1 MSFRQ
6 YGGINYA
13 ARNNIVKN
21 NYTNANNL
29 SVMTKVGQPNSIINV
44 DSGLYGLE
52 GNITFKQL
60 GYVDYGIMFSDGSF
74 QNVAVTSTDSYWALY
89 TPPTS
94 PPTIYYTGRVLI
106 GADPYTLGPTN
117 VGTNV
122 RLATNGDVSIN
133 GILNVGNISG
143 SVAVSLFSV
152 NGVTGNVVCGA
163 ISTIGTLAMGSNAIS
178 GATSITASGLLTSG
192 SISTGGNATIGG
204 FLTTGAITINTAD
217 PSVVSTN
224 TSYPL
229 LLQSPVGQGIN
240 LKTGGPT
247 GVITSISNTGAVNM
261 PSTLNVVGTISTTNA
276 TAGNRN
282 INNVYYN
289 LIDISNV
296 ANTVGTIYG
305 NSTQFYLE
313 NKVPSGTITLSVK
326 HASGAAVSYG
336 FNSSSLSCPGT
347 LNCGAITTTGGLTVS
362 SGNISVSSGSVT
374 ATTFI
379 GNASTATSI
388 FGGGAGRVAYNTG
401 SNATSFTAQ
410 GMEGQVLQSN
420 GTNAPTWTTQTA
432 ATNYWSLNGTNNIYS
447 NNTGNVTIGT
457 SSFDKKLNVDGTL
470 GVTGAVTLSNDIIF
484 LNNTAQERQILFKGD
499 TDTGYIKFHSFSD
512 LDSYLEIGTTDDT
525 VPIHFTINATAFP
538 PPNFGIMTLNTNGL
552 TINYPRTSPQSDYA
566 LDVSGNMNVA
576 NGGLTVSGATTLS
589 TSGTIASF
597 NLIPAGM
604 IMAGVLSASPV
615 GWLLCDGAEYSR
627 TLYSILFAAISTTFG
642 ADGSTTF
649 KVPDY
654 RAAFLRGKG
663 DDGST
668 HYSSTSF
675 GIGQQDAVKNHTH
688 TINDPGHHHT
698 YEKSLAENATGN
710 DNPRGSDVYT
720 TTNTSTSTTGI
731 TINNNSGS
739 PENLVYNFAVN
750 YYIKY

>member
-1 MSFRQ
+1 M
-6 YGGINYA
+6 
-13 ARNNIVKN
+13 
-21 NYTNANNL
+21 
-29 SVMTKVGQPNSIINV
+29 
-44 DSGLYGLE
+44 
-52 GNITFKQL
+52 
-60 GYVDYGIMFSDGSF
+60 
-74 QNVAVTSTDSYWALY
+74 
-89 TPPTS
+89 
-94 PPTIYYTGRVLI
+94 
-106 GADPYTLGPTN
+106 
-117 VGTNV
+117 
-122 RLATNGDVSIN
+122 
-133 GILNVGNISG
+133 
-143 SVAVSLFSV
+143 
-152 NGVTGNVVCGA
+152 
-163 ISTIGTLAMGSNAIS
+163 
-178 GATSITASGLLTSG
+178 
-192 SISTGGNATIGG
+192 
-204 FLTTGAITINTAD
+204 
-217 PSVVSTN
+217 
-224 TSYPL
+224 
-229 LLQSPVGQGIN
+229 
-240 LKTGGPT
+240 
-247 GVITSISNTGAVNM
+247 
-261 PSTLNVVGTISTTNA
+261 
-276 TAGNRN
+276 
-282 INNVYYN
+282 
-289 LIDISNV
+289 
-296 ANTVGTIYG
+296 
-305 NSTQFYLE
+305 
-313 NKVPSGTITLSVK
+313 
-326 HASGAAVSYG
+326 
-336 FNSSSLSCPGT
+336 
-347 LNCGAITTTGGLTVS
+347 
-362 SGNISVSSGSVT
+362 
-374 ATTFI
+374 
-379 GNASTATSI
+379 
-388 FGGGAGRVAYNTG
+388 AYNTG

-552 TINYPRTSPQSDYA
+552 TINYPMTPTPSSYA

-604 IMAGVLSASPV
+604 IMAGVLSTSPV
-615 GWLLCDGAEYSR
+615 GWLLCDGAVYSR
-627 TLYSILFAAISTTFG
+627 TLYSILFAAIGITFG
-642 ADGSTTF
+642 PGDGSTTF
-649 KVPDY
+649 NVPNY
-654 RAAFLRGKG
+654 QAAFLRGKG